1 MHTGNRLLPI
11 LAAVFIVLAFVL
23 RAVLP
28 ATVLRIG
35 LGRRF
40 YTPGQV
46 AFWVFLVAGLVTAE
60 IVILKITVRG
70 QGTE

>member
-1 MHTGNRLLPI
+1 LHTGNKLLLI
-11 LAAVFIVLAFVL
+11 LAAVFIVLAIVL

-35 LGRRF
+35 IGTRF
-40 YTPGQV
+40 YPPGQV
-46 AFWVFLVAGLVTAE
+46 AFWVFWGAGLVTAM
-60 IVILKITVRG
+60 IVILKINVRG